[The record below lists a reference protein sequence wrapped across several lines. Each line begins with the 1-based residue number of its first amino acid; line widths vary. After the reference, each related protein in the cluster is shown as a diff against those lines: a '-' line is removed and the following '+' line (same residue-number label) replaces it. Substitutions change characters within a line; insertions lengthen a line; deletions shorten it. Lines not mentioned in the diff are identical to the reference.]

1 MKRIQ
6 LAEQPLDLGQLLD
19 MAQESPIMVVAM
31 DGKTF
36 MVSLAD
42 DFEQE
47 VEQLRHSQ
55 EFQSFLDSRTSK
67 TRPRR
72 SLAAVAQAINAELAS
87 TSSEE

>member
-19 MAQESPIMVVAM
+19 MAQDSPVVVVAA
-31 DGKTF
+31 DGTTF

-42 DFEQE
+42 DFDQE

-55 EFQSFLDSRTSK
+55 EFQSFLESRTSK
-67 TRPRR
+67 ARPRR
-72 SLAAVAQAINAELAS
+72 SLAAVAQAIDAELAS
-87 TSSEE
+87 MSDTE